1 MLIQLAMNDGE
12 KTIHKNMYAWARG
25 KRPYT
30 AALIDLLVTE
40 DAHRRRAPMR
50 KVNLDA
56 MHWYDTVHSCTVVL
70 TERRMGY
77 PKEITYAKAA
87 IRAGNM
93 WIRTERGRAGPVYPE
108 QGLGQGRL
116 VRYVHW
122 RGVQHRVARSH
133 ALPQRVAGW
142 AE

>member
-1 MLIQLAMNDGE
+1 
-12 KTIHKNMYAWARG
+12 
-25 KRPYT
+25 
-30 AALIDLLVTE
+30 
-40 DAHRRRAPMR
+40 MR

-108 QGLGQGRL
+108 QGLGQGR
-116 VRYVHW
+116 VEAPSDSNRYDAGVMWAMATAEPYVLFADTKHSLEVAMVHY
-122 RGVQHRVARSH
+122 ADDRS
-133 ALPQRVAGW
+133 AYSSSRQGLPCIEG
-142 AE
+142 ES